1 MTMTVRQHEYL
12 KLLGIDVWVSRDR
25 DALLAETGGV
35 DTTTVGMNTVPD
47 SDWTGLREQVAAC
60 TNCPLHHGRTMT
72 VFGSGSETADWM
84 VIGEAPG
91 AEEDRQG
98 EPFVGRAGQLL
109 TSMLKA
115 MGIQRQQVYIANIIK
130 CRPPANRDPA
140 AEEVAACESYLQQQ
154 IAHVRPRIILALGRV
169 AAQNLLKVDTPIG
182 RLRGQCFEYAE
193 LQIPVVVT
201 YHPAYLLRSPKEKRK
216 AWDDLQVATNLYAG
230 LPA

>member
-1 MTMTVRQHEYL
+1 MTVTVRQHEYL
-12 KLLGIDVWVSRDR
+12 KLLGIDVWVSRDS
-25 DALLAETGGV
+25 DASLAETGGANV
-35 DTTTVGMNTVPD
+35 LASGMTPVSGTD
-47 SDWTGLREQVAAC
+47 LSGLRDQVAAC
-60 TNCPLHHGRTMT
+60 TKCPLHHGRTMT

-154 IAHVRPRIILALGRV
+154 IALVRPKIILALGRV

-182 RLRGQCFEYAE
+182 KLRGQCFEYAGMR
-193 LQIPVVVT
+193 IPVVVT

-216 AWDDLQVATNLYAG
+216 AWEDLQVAMNLYAG
-230 LPA
+230 LHA